1 MPMTA
6 ETSTALMIG
15 AASAAGTAIAQT
27 NPANGMMMPIVSG
40 VIGIAVSWG
49 MMRVTVKVVE
59 RDVKGM
65 RADIRDIYNLSR
77 EISDRVS
84 KMEGRIERE

>member
-1 MPMTA
+1 MTA

>member
-1 MPMTA
+1 MTA

-15 AASAAGTAIAQT
+15 AASAAGTAFAQT
-27 NPANGMMMPIVSG
+27 NPAGGMTVPIVTG
-40 VIGIAVSWG
+40 IIGIAVSWG

-65 RADIRDIYNLSR
+65 RDDIRDIYTLTR
-77 EISDRVS
+77 DISDRVS
-84 KMEGRIERE
+84 RMEGRIEK

>member
-1 MPMTA
+1 MTA

-15 AASAAGTAIAQT
+15 AASAAGTALAQT
-27 NPANGMMMPIVSG
+27 NPANGMMVPIMSG
-40 VIGIAVSWG
+40 IIGIAVSWG

-65 RADIRDIYNLSR
+65 REDIRDIYNLSR
-77 EISDRVS
+77 DISDRVS
-84 KMEGRIERE
+84 KMEGRIERP

>member
-1 MPMTA
+1 MTV

-15 AASAAGTAIAQT
+15 AASAAGTAFAQT
-27 NPANGMMMPIVSG
+27 NPAGGMTVPIVTG

-65 RADIRDIYNLSR
+65 RDDIRDIYNLTR
-77 EISDRVS
+77 DISDRVS
-84 KMEGRIERE
+84 RMEGRIEK

>member
-1 MPMTA
+1 MTA

-15 AASAAGTAIAQT
+15 AASAAGTALAQS
-27 NPANGMMMPIVSG
+27 NPAGGMMVPIVSG
-40 VIGIAVSWG
+40 IIGIAVSWG

-65 RADIRDIYNLSR
+65 RDDIRDIYHLTR
-77 EISDRVS
+77 DISDRVS
-84 KMEGRIERE
+84 KMEGRIEK

>member
-1 MPMTA
+1 MTA
-6 ETSTALMIG
+6 ETSTALLIG
-15 AASAAGTAIAQT
+15 AASAAGTAFAQT
-27 NPANGMMMPIVSG
+27 NPAGGMTVPIVTG

-65 RADIRDIYNLSR
+65 RDDIRDIYTLTR
-77 EISDRVS
+77 DISDRVS
-84 KMEGRIERE
+84 RMEGRIEK

>member
-1 MPMTA
+1 MPVTA

-15 AASAAGTAIAQT
+15 AASAAGTALAQS
-27 NPANGMMMPIVSG
+27 NPAGGMMVPIVSG
-40 VIGIAVSWG
+40 IIGIAVSWG

-65 RADIRDIYNLSR
+65 REDIRDIYHLTR
-77 EISDRVS
+77 DISDRVS
-84 KMEGRIERE
+84 KMEGRIER

>member
-1 MPMTA
+1 MTA

-15 AASAAGTAIAQT
+15 AASAAGTALAQS
-27 NPANGMMMPIVSG
+27 NPAGGMMVPIVSG
-40 VIGIAVSWG
+40 IIGIAVSWG

-65 RADIRDIYNLSR
+65 RDDIRDIYHLTR
-77 EISDRVS
+77 DISDRVS
-84 KMEGRIERE
+84 RMEGRIEK

>member
-1 MPMTA
+1 MTV

-15 AASAAGTAIAQT
+15 ASTAAGTAFAQT
-27 NPANGMMMPIVSG
+27 NPAWSVAVPLVSG
-40 VIGIAVSWG
+40 FIGIAVSWS

-65 RADIRDIYNLSR
+65 RDDIRDIYTLTR
-77 EISDRVS
+77 DISDRVS
-84 KMEGRIERE
+84 RMEGRIEK

>member
-1 MPMTA
+1 MTA
-6 ETSTALMIG
+6 ETSTALLIG
-15 AASAAGTAIAQT
+15 AASAAGTAFAQT
-27 NPANGMMMPIVSG
+27 SPAGSMTMPVVSG

-65 RADIRDIYNLSR
+65 REDIRDIYNLSR

-84 KMEGRIERE
+84 KMEGRIER

>member
-1 MPMTA
+1 MTA
-6 ETSTALMIG
+6 ETSTALLIG
-15 AASAAGTAIAQT
+15 AASAAGTAFAQT
-27 NPANGMMMPIVSG
+27 SPAGTMTVPIVSG
-40 VIGIAVSWG
+40 IIGIAVSWG

-65 RADIRDIYNLSR
+65 REDIRDIYNLSR

-84 KMEGRIERE
+84 KMEGRIER

>member
-1 MPMTA
+1 MTA

-15 AASAAGTAIAQT
+15 AASAAGTAFAQS
-27 NPANGMMMPIVSG
+27 NPAWSVAVPLVSG
-40 VIGIAVSWG
+40 FIGIAVSWG

-65 RADIRDIYNLSR
+65 RDDIRDIYNLTR
-77 EISDRVS
+77 DISDRVS
-84 KMEGRIERE
+84 RMEGRIEK

>member
-1 MPMTA
+1 MAVP
-6 ETSTALMIG
+6 L
-15 AASAAGTAIAQT
+15 
-27 NPANGMMMPIVSG
+27 VSG

-65 RADIRDIYNLSR
+65 RDDIRDIYNLSR

-84 KMEGRIERE
+84 RMEGRIEK